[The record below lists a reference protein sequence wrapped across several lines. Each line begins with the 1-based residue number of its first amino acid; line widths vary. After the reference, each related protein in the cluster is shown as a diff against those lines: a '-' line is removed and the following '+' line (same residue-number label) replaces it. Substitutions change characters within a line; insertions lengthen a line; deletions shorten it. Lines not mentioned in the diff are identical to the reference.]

1 MTNDISHQPN
11 TIPWPPL
18 IYLPGV
24 ALGFILNWLFPLPWI
39 TRPLSE
45 ILFAFG
51 WLIAAGGIA
60 MIAMAI
66 RAMRRADTTLRPHR
80 GADHLVTTGPFALTR
95 NPLYVGNTM
104 IMIALGLISGIAWF
118 RRWRSSRRSSRK
130 NSRSSGRKSTSRRSS
145 ASAGATMRRKS
156 GGGCEE

>member
-51 WLIAAGGIA
+51 WLIAAGGVDTA
-60 MIAMAI
+60 EQY
-66 RAMRRADTTLRPHR
+66 ADFVNRFKR
-80 GADHLVTTGPFALTR
+80 
-95 NPLYVGNTM
+95 VG
-104 IMIALGLISGIAWF
+104 
-118 RRWRSSRRSSRK
+118 R
-130 NSRSSGRKSTSRRSS
+130 
-145 ASAGATMRRKS
+145 
-156 GGGCEE
+156 

>member
-24 ALGFILNWLFPLPWI
+24 ALGFILNWLLPLPWI

-66 RAMRRADTTLRPHR
+66 RAMRRANTTLRPHR

-118 RRWRSSRRSSRK
+118 LPLAIIGACLTQKLAIEREEKHLEAKFGKRWRDYSKKVRRWL
-130 NSRSSGRKSTSRRSS
+130 
-145 ASAGATMRRKS
+145 
-156 GGGCEE
+156 